1 MAYVISDSCV
11 SCGTCEPECPV
22 ELSHREI
29 HSSTSTLTLALSV
42 VHVQVFAQQALS
54 LRANNLIKKT
64 G

>member
-1 MAYVISDSCV
+1 
-11 SCGTCEPECPV
+11 
-22 ELSHREI
+22 
-29 HSSTSTLTLALSV
+29 LSV